1 MAITVYERKGNISLK
16 EKAMVREVEKAINV
30 LKQEDP
36 NFTFNPA
43 KTPSEL
49 EDLYN
54 EYAVTDV
61 EYVES
66 DKAPELEADT
76 PIKEKPV
83 KTETSKETTEK
94 LIDPFNREEPIVR
107 DYVLDEEFP
116 DETVKSTKSSFE
128 EPLSFDES
136 FSIPDSETMGSRPQP
151 APEQKGFVEP
161 EQPSSQEP
169 MNPAFNE
176 MDSAKQRKKT
186 KRFAKQIVALT
197 CDLLEK
203 GFEWYTMKDITEAK
217 LTEYEINN
225 EMDLL
230 LQLDVSE
237 NQQMSVKDFFLS
249 QHAVI
254 KEEAKIDAEDREDL
268 ADALTEV
275 FLEKGI
281 APTPMQ
287 ELLLVGARIVGL
299 QTLKAVAL
307 ANSHNSILS
316 QLRGLKQEEQGGY
329 DNYQATPEPTYAPPP
344 QTKNQRQPQQQPQ
357 QEQEVEVV
365 QEIKAQS
372 STFEEVMFPVEK
384 VKE

>member
-16 EKAMVREVEKAINV
+16 EKAMVREVEKAINL

-36 NFTFNPA
+36 DFTFNPA

-54 EYAVTDV
+54 EYAISDV
-61 EYVES
+61 EYEES
-66 DKAPELEADT
+66 
-76 PIKEKPV
+76 EKPLESEEKTPTKETTP
-83 KTETSKETTEK
+83 KTENSKETTEK

-107 DYVLDEEFP
+107 DYVLNEEFP
-116 DETVKSTKSSFE
+116 DETIKSTKSSFE

-151 APEQKGFVEP
+151 ATEQKGFVEP
-161 EQPSSQEP
+161 EQVPIQEP

-254 KEEAKIDAEDREDL
+254 KEESKIDAEDREDL

-307 ANSHNSILS
+307 ANSNNSILA
-316 QLRGLKQEEQGGY
+316 QLRSLKQEEQGGY
-329 DNYQATPEPTYAPPP
+329 DNYQEAPEPTYTPPP
-344 QTKNQRQPQQQPQ
+344 KPKRQTQQPQPQQQ
-357 QEQEVEVV
+357 EVEAVE
-365 QEIKAQS
+365 QIKAQS

>member
-16 EKAMVREVEKAINV
+16 EKAMVREVEKAINL

-36 NFTFNPA
+36 DFTFNPA

-54 EYAVTDV
+54 EYAISDV
-61 EYVES
+61 EYEES
-66 DKAPELEADT
+66 EKPIESEEKP
-76 PIKEKPV
+76 PIKENPS
-83 KTETSKETTEK
+83 KTENSKETTEK

-107 DYVLDEEFP
+107 DYVLNEEFP
-116 DETVKSTKSSFE
+116 DETIKSTKSSFE

-151 APEQKGFVEP
+151 TNEQKGFVEP
-161 EQPSSQEP
+161 EQVPIQEP

-254 KEEAKIDAEDREDL
+254 KEESKIDAEDREDL

-307 ANSHNSILS
+307 ANSNNSILA
-316 QLRGLKQEEQGGY
+316 QLRSLKQEEQGGY
-329 DNYQATPEPTYAPPP
+329 DNYQEAPEPTYTPPP
-344 QTKNQRQPQQQPQ
+344 KPKRQTQQPQPQQQ
-357 QEQEVEVV
+357 EVEAVE
-365 QEIKAQS
+365 QIKAQS